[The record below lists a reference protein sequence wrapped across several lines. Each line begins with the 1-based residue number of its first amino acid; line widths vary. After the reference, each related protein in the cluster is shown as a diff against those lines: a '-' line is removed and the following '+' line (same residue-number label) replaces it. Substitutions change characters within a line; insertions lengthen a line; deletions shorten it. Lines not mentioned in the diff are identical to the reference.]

1 MARRLLERET
11 MRIALVTEA
20 SSAGVGRHVDTL
32 ARGLQALNHEP
43 FVFFSPRRSVPW
55 FEASLKSAG
64 VPAVAVDMQRSVGL
78 YDVVS
83 LQKLRSTLNAY
94 GRFDVV
100 HGHSSKA
107 GGLVRLLPART
118 ALRVYS
124 PHAFVTRS
132 PELSPISRVVY
143 EGIEKALIHRTDLFC
158 ASSTDERLEAERLGF
173 PAAKVTFVSNGI
185 DTPSFLTR
193 EAARQQL
200 GIPTDA
206 FCLGFI
212 GRFSAQK
219 RPLRFLDV
227 AALTTPTSPMRAVLL
242 GGGELLDQVHGRAA
256 QPDLASRVIVHQ
268 SHSAWMF
275 MRAFDVL
282 LMTSAYEGM
291 PYVLLEAL
299 YAGLPIITDPVGGVS
314 DLVEDQANGYLLGP
328 QAAPRDIA
336 NLVERLSCD
345 EGLRR
350 RMAQRSLEMSHRFT
364 RQMNPQGIA
373 AAYRKRI
380 EELGR

>member
-1 MARRLLERET
+1 

-20 SSAGVGRHVDTL
+20 SSAGAGRHVETL

-43 FVFFSPRRSVPW
+43 FVFFSRRRSVPW

-64 VPAVAVDMQRSVGL
+64 VPAVPLDMQRSIGP
-78 YDVVS
+78 YDLVS
-83 LQKLRSTLNAY
+83 LQKLRSSLNAH

-118 ALRVYS
+118 ALRAYS
-124 PHAFVTRS
+124 PHAFVTCS
-132 PELSPISRVVY
+132 PELSPVSRVVY
-143 EGIEKALIHRTDLFC
+143 ERIEKALIHRTDLFC
-158 ASSTDERLEAERLGF
+158 ACSTEERLEAHRLGF
-173 PAAKVTFVSNGI
+173 PAAKISFVANGV
-185 DTPSFLTR
+185 DPPTFLTR

-200 GIPTDA
+200 GVPADA

-227 AALTTPTSPMRAVLL
+227 AARSTSPSPMRAVLL
-242 GGGELLDQVHGRAA
+242 GGGELLDQVRGRAA
-256 QPDLASRVIVHQ
+256 QPDLASHVIVHQ
-268 SHSAWMF
+268 SDSAWMF
-275 MRAFDVL
+275 MKAFDVL

-291 PYVLLEAL
+291 PYVLIEAL

-328 QAAPRDIA
+328 QASPSDIA
-336 NLVERLSCD
+336 ERVERLSSD

-350 RMAQRSLEMSHRFT
+350 RMAQRSLELSQRFT
-364 RQMNPQGIA
+364 SQMNAQGIA